1 MCKFAVKRSQFLLI
15 TKFQAAIMS
24 SIITAVFKATIG
36 WLVDKSRDE
45 AAKKLKDGDVT
56 DQKLRGIIMREIDEI
71 KSRLD
76 GLARKDLLASISFF
90 REGIERLY
98 DVFEDTRGD
107 GADTERMKDLE
118 PELSK
123 SARRKLTRAK
133 KRFEFSLE
141 RATDAFSNEAL
152 SPNDRILAMLYRVM
166 ATALESIDHPKDVVA
181 PCKVFIKELNGL
193 PVVQQSLKEQLKT
206 GIRVKGLFNK
216 NERLKLIS
224 SVCLVNRV
232 AYDVTQTV
240 LPKEPLPQWPM
251 IDTGKEKVDLLRDRR
266 VTKILCEQG
275 MENCSVP
282 WILGHDGEEENR
294 LNVPGCIAT
303 NSSGHCL
310 VKDDGLTIKVFDN
323 SGKFVQRYR
332 LPLLIDGSLVD
343 LATDKNNNIYALVEE
358 ESSRERWIFKFN
370 RSVEQHHRFRV
381 RAMEFDFDL
390 CKLSVSDSDKVVV
403 LKGAKKNECSVV
415 DVYETD
421 GQFVC
426 SFGRQIL
433 SYSYEI
439 TAVSD
444 GRVMVVEKVDPSR
457 VHIFSEQGDHL
468 HSFNLEKDLR
478 SLQIAYHRES
488 EQVVIAGVKG
498 INSDILYIEIDT
510 NDSKLMRSTSI
521 HFGEFIWAPLA
532 IAVTSEGRIAVSI
545 LFQYM
550 KTKVII
556 I

>member
-24 SIITAVFKATIG
+24 SIIEAVFKATIG

-56 DQKLRGIIMREIDEI
+56 DQQLRGIIMREIDEI

-98 DVFEDTRGD
+98 NVFEDTRRD
-107 GADTERMKDLE
+107 
-118 PELSK
+118 ELSK

-166 ATALESIDHPKDVVA
+166 ATAFESIDHPKDIVA

-216 NERLKLIS
+216 KKRLKVIS

-240 LPKEPLPQWPM
+240 LPKELLPQWPM

-282 WILGHDGEEENR
+282 WILGHDGERENR

-310 VKDDGLTIKVFDN
+310 VEDDGLTIKVFDN
-323 SGKFVQRYR
+323 SGKCVQRYR
-332 LPLLIDGSLVD
+332 LPLLIDGWLVD
-343 LATDKNNNIYALVEE
+343 LATDKNDNIYALVEE

-370 RSVEQHHRFRV
+370 GNFEQHHRFRV

-403 LKGAKKNECSVV
+403 LKGAKKYECSVV

-444 GRVMVVEKVDPSR
+444 GRVMVVEKGDPSR

-521 HFGEFIWAPLA
+521 HFGEFIWAPFA

-545 LFQYM
+545 RFPYM